1 MNWLIYIIRNNPSLL
16 GYRTGASYI
25 MAHINRFYKEIRLI
39 SLGLSNATYIYL
51 EVNGIELCGIKE
63 T

>member
-1 MNWLIYIIRNNPSLL
+1 
-16 GYRTGASYI
+16 